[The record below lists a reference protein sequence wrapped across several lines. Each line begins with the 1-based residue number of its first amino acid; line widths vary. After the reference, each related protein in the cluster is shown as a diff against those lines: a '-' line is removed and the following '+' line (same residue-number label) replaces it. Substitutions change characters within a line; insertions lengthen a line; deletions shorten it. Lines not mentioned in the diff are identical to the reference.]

1 MAATPT
7 SRGFRV
13 RLPRAAA
20 RAREAYPPLDV
31 SRLACRVLLLL
42 LTAAVGPA
50 AAGTLQSVTPLG
62 ASAGITV
69 RVTGTGLD
77 PVAANNEVM
86 LRLAGGGE
94 TRVEPNSVS
103 TLDAAGDVRRLSF
116 VVPAGLATGT
126 ATLSVFNRT
135 TGATSTTRALEVIGI
150 TLSSATLTRGKSTS
164 LRITGSPNAQLVAG
178 RTLVTLGPG
187 VTVTSTT
194 VESLTSPTG
203 RRARRAA
210 PAWRASS
217 R

>member
-1 MAATPT
+1 
-7 SRGFRV
+7 
-13 RLPRAAA
+13 
-20 RAREAYPPLDV
+20 
-31 SRLACRVLLLL
+31 
-42 LTAAVGPA
+42 
-50 AAGTLQSVTPLG
+50 
-62 ASAGITV
+62 
-69 RVTGTGLD
+69 
-77 PVAANNEVM
+77 
-86 LRLAGGGE
+86 
-94 TRVEPNSVS
+94 VS